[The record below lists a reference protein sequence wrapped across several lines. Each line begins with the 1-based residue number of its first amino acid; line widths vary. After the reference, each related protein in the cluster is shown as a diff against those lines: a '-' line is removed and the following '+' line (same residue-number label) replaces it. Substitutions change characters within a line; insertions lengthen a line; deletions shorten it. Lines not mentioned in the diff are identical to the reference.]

1 MTKREMFA
9 ALREMAVAANRED
22 LVAGI
27 DHEVELLNRK
37 NSAERKPTVNQL
49 DNVKI
54 KKAIAEGMVPGTMY
68 TVTEVIKNVLGAT
81 DWKDITCS
89 RATAV
94 MTQML
99 EEANPRI
106 KREVIKRKAMYSL
119 V

>member
-1 MTKREMFA
+1 M
-9 ALREMAVAANRED
+9 
-22 LVAGI
+22 
-27 DHEVELLNRK
+27 
-37 NSAERKPTVNQL
+37 
-49 DNVKI
+49 KI

-81 DWKDITCS
+81 EWKDITCS

-106 KREVIKRKAMYSL
+106 KREVVKRKAMYSL